1 MEESHVNWWVRALV
15 REIESTTLSLA
26 LASSSSSS
34 SDLPF
39 SVAFFRPPFNRLASL
54 PVPVLA
60 SRRVLLAS
68 T

>member
-15 REIESTTLSLA
+15 REIESTALS

>member
-26 LASSSSSS
+26 SSSSSS

-39 SVAFFRPPFNRLASL
+39 SVAFFPFNRLASL

-60 SRRVLLAS
+60 RRVLLAS